1 MQKQEL
7 AFAWLAL
14 AALPSIAEAQD
25 GRDFCPDRPG
35 LGTPACTLD
44 DGQFAIELGAMS
56 WTLDRTVDGRNDT
69 LATGDLL
76 LRYGIT
82 QNLEVQLGWGAFA
95 TTRVRSGER
104 MERASGTGDVLLAA
118 RHNLRNP
125 DGSGFSLAVM
135 PYATLPVGGSTIG
148 AGDWGAGLLVP
159 VSRELPGGFGI
170 GFTGSVEAAVDQDR
184 SGRHLAYGAIA
195 GLDVPLSE
203 VVGATV
209 EFSARRNDD
218 PSGAMTGLLAG
229 LSAGWAPRDSFQ
241 LDAGATFGLNRNA
254 PDVQIYF
261 GIARRF

>member
-1 MQKQEL
+1 MT
-7 AFAWLAL
+7 
-14 AALPSIAEAQD
+14 ALPSIAEAQD
-25 GRDFCPDRPG
+25 KRDFCPDRPG
-35 LGTPACTLD
+35 LGTPACTLND
-44 DGQFAIELGAMS
+44 AQFATELGAMS
-56 WTLDRTVDGRNDT
+56 WKLDRSADGRNDT

-82 QNLEVQLGWGAFA
+82 QNLEAQLGWGAFA
-95 TTRVRSGER
+95 TTRVRSGGR
-104 MERASGTGDVLLAA
+104 VERASGTGDVLLAV

-125 DGSGFSLAVM
+125 DGSGLLLAVM
-135 PYATLPVGGSTIG
+135 PYATLPVGGTIG

-184 SGRHLAYGAIA
+184 NGRHLAYGAIA

-203 VVGATV
+203 AVGATV
-209 EFSARRNDD
+209 EFSARRDED
-218 PSGAMTGLLAG
+218 PSGSTTGLLAG

-241 LDAGATFGLNRNA
+241 LDAGATFGLNRNV